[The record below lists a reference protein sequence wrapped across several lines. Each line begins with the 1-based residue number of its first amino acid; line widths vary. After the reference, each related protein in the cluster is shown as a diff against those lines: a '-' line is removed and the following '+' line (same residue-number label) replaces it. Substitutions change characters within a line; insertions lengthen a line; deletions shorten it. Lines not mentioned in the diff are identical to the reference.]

1 MLTDEYHY
9 KILRLVEKNPEI
21 SQRQLARELD
31 ISLGKANYCLKALI
45 EKGILKASNFRN
57 SKNKKAYLYK
67 LTPKGIEEKANVT
80 MRFLKKKVQE
90 HQAIQAE
97 ISALKKEVM
106 HNENKHGDLK

>member
-1 MLTDEYHY
+1 ME
-9 KILRLVEKNPEI
+9 ENPEI
-21 SQRQLARELD
+21 SQRQLARKLG

-45 EKGILKASNFRN
+45 EKGVIKAGNFRN
-57 SKNKKAYLYK
+57 SKNKKAYFYK

-80 MRFLKKKVQE
+80 MRFLKRKVQE

-106 HNENKHGDLK
+106 HNENKRSDLK